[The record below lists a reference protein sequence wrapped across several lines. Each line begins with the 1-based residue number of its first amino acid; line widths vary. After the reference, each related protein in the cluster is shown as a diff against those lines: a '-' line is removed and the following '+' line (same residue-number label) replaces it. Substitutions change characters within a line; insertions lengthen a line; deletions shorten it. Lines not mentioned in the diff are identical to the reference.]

1 MDPLKPGQSADQGQP
16 EARGLIGGLM
26 VIVCPVLGSKIIM
39 KNTLQA
45 EQHCR
50 KVICQTNKSNTIYC
64 R

>member
-1 MDPLKPGQSADQGQP
+1 MNSVEPGQRADQGQP

-26 VIVCPVLGSKIIM
+26 VTVCPVLGSKIIM

-45 EQHCR
+45 EQPCR
-50 KVICQTNKSNTIYC
+50 YGIGQSNKRNTIWC

>member
-1 MDPLKPGQSADQGQP
+1 MNSVEPGQRADQGQP

-26 VIVCPVLGSKIIM
+26 VTVCPVLGSKIIM

-45 EQHCR
+45 EQPCR
-50 KVICQTNKSNTIYC
+50 YGIGQSNKRNAIWC